1 MSGVSRDFRMLCVYG
16 LPFRP
21 RLLLPG
27 TTPSYVFTPL
37 SALDLLPMGKI
48 YIESRANEWREER

>member
-1 MSGVSRDFRMLCVYG
+1 MSRVSRDFRMLCVYG
-16 LPFRP
+16 LLFRS

-27 TTPSYVFTPL
+27 TTPSYELTPL